1 MPKLNW
7 GYKVY
12 DGTMKDLF
20 KKHFLF
26 IGGPNNESWV
36 VSPFDKRKVQ
46 KRVIP
51 TLRMVI
57 SWVYPKVTELS
68 DRAVVENFLDYIKKA
83 HPDLYVKR
91 KQKKYTNIRVL
102 N

>member
-1 MPKLNW
+1 
-7 GYKVY
+7 
-12 DGTMKDLF
+12 
-20 KKHFLF
+20 
-26 IGGPNNESWV
+26 
-36 VSPFDKRKVQ
+36 
-46 KRVIP
+46 
-51 TLRMVI
+51 MVI